1 MPLTKTSL
9 TNTDIEAVKSKK
21 KSNSKKRF
29 WISFFSLL
37 ILLIVYLSSSFDTS
51 GSFFNFFI
59 IVVIVINSFLII
71 SSLRDTNYNTDLS
84 EKQKYLGLVKVK
96 KKEYFY
102 DNDNNSE
109 MHIITFDDWR
119 IGEKTFQVE
128 YWNKINEGDEFY
140 VEQAAN
146 SGVVFRLEKENIDF
160 KTGLVF

>member
-37 ILLIVYLSSSFDTS
+37 ILLIVYLSSGFNTS

-84 EKQKYLGLVKVK
+84 EKQKYVGLVKVK

-109 MHIITFDDWR
+109 SHIINFDDWR
-119 IGEKTFQVE
+119 IGGKTFKVE

>member
-1 MPLTKTSL
+1 MPLKKTSL

-21 KSNSKKRF
+21 RSNSKKRF

-37 ILLIVYLSSSFDTS
+37 ILLIVYLSSD
-51 GSFFNFFI
+51 FNYFI
-59 IVVIVINSFLII
+59 IVVIVVNSFLII
-71 SSLRDTNYNTDLS
+71 GSLTDTNYNTDLS
-84 EKQKYLGLVKVK
+84 EKQKYIGLVKVK
-96 KKEYFY
+96 KKEYFF
-102 DNDNNSE
+102 DNDNSSE
-109 MHIITFDDWR
+109 SHIINFDDWR
-119 IGEKTFQVE
+119 IGEKSFKVE